1 MRLALLLALAA
12 ACGDDSVEETAI
24 TLPASPSI
32 ALAGGQ
38 EIPSICVSW
47 TLDNDEPLVVDAI
60 DMSAGPGWHH
70 AAWFYVPEAMA
81 AGPDGAWDCAER
93 GFEWTDALAEGG
105 LVFGQTTQTESETQR
120 FPAGG
125 ALVIPPR
132 ARLVGDAHL
141 LNAGTTA
148 IDTSIQFT
156 LHTVPEDA
164 ARAELRSLYLSI
176 RSLALPPH
184 TRSEFSTECDILHDG
199 FALYYAM
206 PHYHQLGLGMTVEA
220 RDSGGDYHTLFAA
233 EGAVG
238 EPLGRAI
245 DTSIQFTLH
254 AVPAGA
260 ANAELRSLY
269 LSIRSLALPPHGRS
283 EFSTEC
289 DILHDGF
296 ALYYAMPHYHQ
307 LGLGMTVEAVDAA
320 GDTHPLFTADG
331 GIGEPL
337 GRAIAPPFRMTDMVA
352 LRIACR
358 FDNPGEEVVTYGFQG
373 EMCNLLAFT
382 DSDSKWLGGALDD
395 EVPVPLGERDGVAR
409 FEVPCSYVLRVG
421 DAGP

>member
-1 MRLALLLALAA
+1 VRLALLLALAA

-245 DTSIQFTLH
+245 D
-254 AVPAGA
+254 
-260 ANAELRSLY
+260 
-269 LSIRSLALPPHGRS
+269 
-283 EFSTEC
+283 
-289 DILHDGF
+289 
-296 ALYYAMPHYHQ
+296 
-307 LGLGMTVEAVDAA
+307 
-320 GDTHPLFTADG
+320 
-331 GIGEPL
+331 
-337 GRAIAPPFRMTDMVA
+337 PPFAMTDMVA